1 MGNQIEIY
9 QSDKG
14 EIVFN
19 VDQNGDTIWAT
30 IDQIAELFNVTRRS
44 IEIHI
49 KNIFNE
55 GELDEKRTAK
65 LSFVVRKE
73 GKREVRRQLRLY
85 NLDAIISIGYR
96 VNSKKATDFRIWA
109 TNVLRSYLTT
119 GLAVNQRRLKSL
131 DSHQRCFR
139 SYF

>member
-85 NLDAIISIGYR
+85 NLDAMFCVATLLLVLPLIS
-96 VNSKKATDFRIWA
+96 
-109 TNVLRSYLTT
+109 
-119 GLAVNQRRLKSL
+119 AV
-131 DSHQRCFR
+131 
-139 SYF
+139 

>member
-65 LSFVVRKE
+65 LSFVVSTCPT
-73 GKREVRRQLRLY
+73 
-85 NLDAIISIGYR
+85 AIPCSR
-96 VNSKKATDFRIWA
+96 NNS
-109 TNVLRSYLTT
+109 
-119 GLAVNQRRLKSL
+119 
-131 DSHQRCFR
+131 
-139 SYF
+139 